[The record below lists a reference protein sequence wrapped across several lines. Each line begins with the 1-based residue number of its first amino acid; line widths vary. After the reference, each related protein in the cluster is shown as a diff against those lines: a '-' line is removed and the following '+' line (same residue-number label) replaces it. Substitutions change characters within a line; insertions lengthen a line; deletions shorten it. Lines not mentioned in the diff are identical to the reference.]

1 MARTETN
8 DDNWSKRN
16 SLRELRYAGIATAL
30 TLVAAVAFYLY
41 VPVMRA
47 SMQERDSEIVH
58 GRYYAL
64 TPSGGEIEYRLNE
77 AGEARGMDPK
87 LAAEGYQNDLEILA
101 RRFQRGQFGMVVLPG
116 MENTKEFQDMV
127 RIQASFQYSVER
139 RENSVVLVIRANNPA
154 AVQAVH
160 AYLEYLKPNW
170 VFRKRG

>member
-8 DDNWSKRN
+8 DENWSKRN
-16 SLRELRYAGIATAL
+16 SLRELRYAGIATVL
-30 TLVAAVAFYLY
+30 TLVAAVGFYLY

-47 SMQERDSEIVH
+47 SMQEGDSEIVH

-64 TPSGGEIEYRLNE
+64 NATGGEIEYRLNE
-77 AGEARGMDPK
+77 AGAARDIDPAV
-87 LAAEGYQNDLEILA
+87 AAEGYQRDLEILA
-101 RRFQRGQFGMVVLPG
+101 RRFQRGQFAMVVLPG

-127 RIQASFQYSVER
+127 RNQASFQYNVER
-139 RENSVVLVIRANNPA
+139 RENSVALVIRGNNPA